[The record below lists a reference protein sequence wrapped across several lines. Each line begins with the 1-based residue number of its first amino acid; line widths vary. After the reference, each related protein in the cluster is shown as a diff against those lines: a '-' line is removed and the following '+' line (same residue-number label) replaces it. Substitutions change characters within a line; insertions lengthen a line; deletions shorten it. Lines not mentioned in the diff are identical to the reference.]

1 MTRRVYFFGEGQSEG
16 DPNRGDILGGKGAS
30 LAELTRAG
38 LPVPPGFTISVECCE
53 SYLDAHGA
61 WPDALL
67 DEIRGAMD
75 RLEQACGRKFGE
87 GDNPLL
93 VSVRSGA
100 AVSMPGMMDTILNC
114 PLPAESA
121 ESGKAPFDVLIEC
134 IEAVFNSWNS
144 PRAIAYRRDRNIR
157 GLSGTAV
164 TVQAMFP
171 SRVSGVVFTTNPND
185 PEAGEIVIE
194 SSYGLGEA
202 VVSGEVDPDNFVLDR
217 EELTV
222 KRCYIGRK
230 DRAIPA
236 AGDTS
241 GPDALLPSLTDAQVH
256 EIARIAM
263 GVEELFGFPVDVEWG
278 LAEGRFALLQA
289 RRIRPSQ
296 TRSRE
301 LLLQSMRSA
310 LRAEV
315 QAGRG
320 PWVLHNLSETLA
332 HPTPLTWSVQQRFMS
347 GGGGFGAMYR
357 LAGFVPG
364 ESVRR
369 RGPVRLIAGKVYMD
383 TSLASELFFENYP
396 FKYDMNLL
404 RWDPDAAQSPPTLP
418 AGTFRSRIAVGRQ
431 VARVDWRL
439 REMAR
444 TLDTDLN
451 ERVIPEF
458 TEWCRAEKQRLL
470 SEMSDE
476 ELAVLWRSREHRVM
490 DEFAPQS
497 LLPSLISGMA
507 LAELRAFIAENFW
520 DVDEDADELAGM
532 LSAPPSPDKTLQ
544 ANAGLF
550 AIVGGGLTV
559 AQWLGEYGHRGP
571 DELDLASARWRES
584 PGEVV
589 AMARRLEGGQDPM
602 ELHHA
607 HIEKIQSRTRALR
620 MRLTG
625 WRRERFNALLDLL
638 RRYIPFR
645 EDGKYY
651 LMLGYDLLRALAVE
665 AGRRLGI
672 GDDVFFLTDRE
683 LRDALTGDALNEERI
698 AQRKEEYLAEARI
711 VLPRVIDDAAI
722 ESLGQPPTHDVA
734 ESYDAYELSSG
745 VAAGPVRIVTSP
757 RDAGELGCGYIL
769 VCRSTD
775 PAWTP
780 LFVNAAGLV
789 LECGGALS
797 HGAIVAREMGIPAV
811 VLADATNLL
820 REGQIVAVD
829 GHSGSVGK
837 LGCAGGASE
846 KRGGAADDVRITSA
860 MAPPPRSGRERA
872 AARLRNISLIVWGA
886 YLGAVLFWPEGW
898 LYQPSLAVLDK
909 ILWPIAAAR
918 GMGAVVVVAAGSLAA
933 LTMIVQWLL
942 VDNRQLREAKRRA
955 AVLMREASTLPAGS
969 PRRVALTR
977 IAAPVNVRLLAA
989 AMLPISLLLGPM
1001 IMTFLWFPVRVDPAS
1016 WNAAPGADVR
1026 VLASVDCS
1034 HRGAVTLEAV
1044 SPAYLGD
1051 SSPAERKLPPIAE
1064 ALDRLAAAD
1073 ASDELWA
1080 DVAHSD
1086 KPRAE
1091 LRAALKK
1098 QIDAGLP
1105 PQNVMWEIKTPPGA
1119 EGSFPVT
1126 ISTPGATPLKLNIVL
1141 GNRCPPAPSKVLADA
1156 ASPIKSA
1163 RIIYRPPETR
1173 RIFWAPLAG
1182 FGNNQWDAGWLLTY
1196 LLTYLPVMF
1205 FLRWVLRI
1213 A

>member
-1 MTRRVYFFGEGQSEG
+1 MTRRVYFFGDGQSDG
-16 DPNRGDILGGKGAS
+16 DPDRGDILGGKGAS

-38 LPVPPGFTISVECCE
+38 LPVPPGFTISVACCE
-53 SYLDAHGA
+53 SFLDAHGV
-61 WPDALL
+61 WPDGLK

-75 RLEQACGRKFGE
+75 RLEEACGRKFGQ

-114 PLPAESA
+114 GLPAECA
-121 ESGKAPFDVLIEC
+121 KSGKEPFDALIEC

-144 PRAIAYRRDRNIR
+144 PRAIVYRRDRNIQ

-217 EELTV
+217 EGLTV

-230 DRAIPA
+230 DRVIPA

-241 GPDALLPSLTDAQVH
+241 KPDADLPSLTDEQVN

-278 LAEGRFALLQA
+278 LFAGRFALLQA
-289 RRIRPSQ
+289 RRIRPAQ

-301 LLLQSMRSA
+301 LLLQSVRSA
-310 LRAEV
+310 LRAEL
-315 QAGRG
+315 QSGRG
-320 PWVLHNLSETLA
+320 PWVLHNLSETLG

-364 ESVRR
+364 ESVRK
-369 RGPVRLIAGKVYMD
+369 RGAVSLIAGNIYMD

-418 AGTFRSRIAVGRQ
+418 SGTFWSRVAAARQ
-431 VARVDWRL
+431 VVRVDWRL

-444 TLDTDLN
+444 TLDTELN

-458 TEWCRAEKQRLL
+458 IAWCRAEKQRPLG
-470 SEMSDE
+470 EMPDGA
-476 ELAVLWRSREHRVM
+476 LAELWRSREHRVM

-497 LLPSLISGMA
+497 LLPSLVSGMA
-507 LAELRAFIAENFW
+507 LADLRAFIAENFW

-532 LSAPPSPDKTLQ
+532 LSAAPSPDKTLQ

-550 AIVGGGLTV
+550 AIVCGELTV
-559 AQWLGEYGHRGP
+559 DQWLIEYGHRGP
-571 DELDLASARWRES
+571 DELDLASPRWREN
-584 PGEVV
+584 PGEVA
-589 AMARRLEGGQDPM
+589 AMAWRLEGGQDPM

-607 HIEKIQSRTRALR
+607 HVESIRSRTRALR

-625 WRRERFNALLDLL
+625 RRRERFEAPLDLL

-651 LMLGYDLLRALAVE
+651 LMLGYDLLRDLAVE
-665 AGRRLGI
+665 AGGRLGI

-683 LRDALTGDALNEERI
+683 LCDALTGGELSEEKI
-698 AQRKEEYLAEARI
+698 AQRKEEYLAEVRI

-722 ESLGQPPTHDVA
+722 ESLGLPPAHEIA
-734 ESYDAYELSSG
+734 ESYDAYELSAG
-745 VAAGPVRIVTSP
+745 IAAGPVRIVTSP
-757 RDAGELGCGYIL
+757 RDAGELGQDYVL

-780 LFVNAAGLV
+780 LFVNAAALV

-811 VLADATNLL
+811 VLNDATNLL
-820 REGQIVAVD
+820 REGQVVAVD
-829 GHSGSVGK
+829 GHNGSVGK
-837 LGCAGGASE
+837 LGHAGGVS
-846 KRGGAADDVRITSA
+846 KKCGAAVDDVRIASD
-860 MAPPPRSGRERA
+860 MAPPPRSDRERT
-872 AARLRNISLIVWGA
+872 AARLRNISLLFWGT
-886 YLGAVLFWPEGW
+886 YLLSALFWPEEW
-898 LYQPSLAVLDK
+898 LYQPSMAVLDK
-909 ILWPIAAAR
+909 VLWPIVVAW
-918 GMGAVVVVAAGSLAA
+918 GMPGVVVVVAGSLAA

-955 AVLMREASTLPAGS
+955 AALRTEASTLPPAS
-969 PRRVALTR
+969 PRRVALAR
-977 IAAPVNVRLLAA
+977 LVAPVNVRLLAA

-1016 WNAAPGADVR
+1016 WNAAPGTVVTVKAV
-1026 VLASVDCS
+1026 VDCS
-1034 HRGAVTLEAV
+1034 HRGAITLKAA
-1044 SPAYLGD
+1044 SPAYVTD
-1051 SSPAERKLPPIAE
+1051 SWPPEGKLPAITE
-1064 ALDRLAAAD
+1064 ALERLAATG

-1080 DVAHSD
+1080 DVVDSD
-1086 KPRAE
+1086 KPPDE

-1098 QIDAGLP
+1098 YIDAGIP
-1105 PQNVMWEIKTPPGA
+1105 PQNIWWKIKAPPAA
-1119 EGSFPVT
+1119 EGSFPVA
-1126 ISTPGATPLKLNIVL
+1126 IATPGASPLKLNIVL
-1141 GNRCPPAPSKVLADA
+1141 GNRCPPAPAEVFADIE
-1156 ASPIKSA
+1156 SPIKAA
-1163 RIIYRPPETR
+1163 RVIYPPPETR
-1173 RIFWAPLAG
+1173 RIFWTPLAW
-1182 FGNNQWDAGWLLTY
+1182 FGNNLWDAGWLLTY
-1196 LLTYLPVMF
+1196 LLVYLPVMF
-1205 FLRWVLRI
+1205 FLRWILRI

>member
-1 MTRRVYFFGEGQSEG
+1 MTRRVYFFGDGQSEG
-16 DPNRGDILGGKGAS
+16 DPDRGDILGGKGAS

-61 WPDALL
+61 WPAGLQ
-67 DEIRGAMD
+67 DEIRAAMD
-75 RLEQACGRKFGE
+75 RLEQACGRKFGA

-114 PLPAESA
+114 GLPAETAAS
-121 ESGKAPFDVLIEC
+121 EKAPWEALIEC

-144 PRAIAYRRDRNIR
+144 PRAIAYRRDRDIR

-171 SRVSGVVFTTNPND
+171 SRVSGVAFTKNPND

-241 GPDALLPSLTDAQVH
+241 EPDPDLPSLADEQVH

-278 LAEGRFALLQA
+278 LFEGRFALLQA

-296 TRSRE
+296 TQSRD
-301 LLLQSMRSA
+301 LLLQSVRSA

-315 QAGRG
+315 RAGRG

-347 GGGGFGAMYR
+347 GGGGFGAMYKV
-357 LAGFVPG
+357 AGFVPA
-364 ESVRR
+364 ESVRK
-369 RGPVRLIAGKVYMD
+369 RGAVSLIAGKVYMD

-404 RWDPDAAQSPPTLP
+404 RWDPDAAQSPPTVP
-418 AGTFRSRIAVGRQ
+418 AGTFRSRAAAVRQ
-431 VARVDWRL
+431 VVRVDWRL

-444 TLDTDLN
+444 TLHADLN

-458 TEWCRAEKQRLL
+458 AAWCREEKQRPLGD
-470 SEMSDE
+470 MSDE
-476 ELAVLWRSREHRVM
+476 ELVTLWRSREHRVM

-497 LLPSLISGMA
+497 LLPSLVSGMA

-550 AIVGGGLTV
+550 AIVGGDLTV
-559 AQWLGEYGHRGP
+559 DQWLIEYGHRGP
-571 DELDLASARWRES
+571 DELDLASPRWREN
-584 PGEVV
+584 PGEVA
-589 AMARRLEGGQDPM
+589 AMARCLAGGQDPI

-607 HIEKIQSRTRALR
+607 HVAEIQSRTRMLR

-625 WRRERFNALLDLL
+625 RRRERFDALLGLL

-651 LMLGYDLLRALAVE
+651 LMLGYDLLRDLAVE
-665 AGRRLGI
+665 VGRRLEI

-683 LRDALTGDALNEERI
+683 LYDALTTGALPEDKI
-698 AQRKEEYLAEARI
+698 AQRKEEYRAEARI

-722 ESLGQPPTHDVA
+722 ESLGLPPKHDVA

-745 VAAGPVRIVTSP
+745 IASGPVRIVTSP
-757 RDAGELGCGYIL
+757 RDAGELGRGYVL

-811 VLADATNLL
+811 VLPDATNLL
-820 REGQIVAVD
+820 QEGQIVAVD
-829 GHSGSVGK
+829 GHNGSVGK
-837 LGCAGGASE
+837 LGHTGGGAE
-846 KRGGAADDVRITSA
+846 KRGAAADDVRITSV

-872 AARLRNISLIVWGA
+872 AAKLRNISLIVWGT
-886 YLGAVLFWPEGW
+886 YLLAALCWPVEW
-898 LYQPSLAVLDK
+898 LYQPSLALLDK
-909 ILWPIAAAR
+909 VLWPIAAAL
-918 GMGAVVVVAAGSLAA
+918 GMPAVVVVVAGSLAA
-933 LTMIVQWLL
+933 LTMIAQWLL

-955 AVLMREASTLPAGS
+955 AALMGEAATLPVGS

-977 IAAPVNVRLLAA
+977 LAAPVNVRLLAA

-1016 WNAAPGADVR
+1016 WNAAPGTAVR
-1026 VLASVDCS
+1026 VVASVDCS
-1034 HRGAVTLEAV
+1034 HRRPVTLQAA
-1044 SPAYLGD
+1044 SPAYLADG
-1051 SSPAERKLPPIAE
+1051 SPTRCKLPQIAE
-1064 ALDRLAAAD
+1064 ALDQLAAAD

-1080 DVAHSD
+1080 DVVDSD
-1086 KPRAE
+1086 RPRSE
-1091 LRAALKK
+1091 LRAALKEY
-1098 QIDAGLP
+1098 IAAGLP
-1105 PQNVMWEIKTPPGA
+1105 PQNVMWEIKTPPGS
-1119 EGSFPVT
+1119 EGSFPVM
-1126 ISTPGATPLKLNIVL
+1126 ISTSGAAPLKLEIVL
-1141 GNRCPPAPSKVLADA
+1141 GNRCPPAPAEVLADT

-1163 RIIYRPPETR
+1163 RVIYPPSETR
-1173 RIFWAPLAG
+1173 RIFWAPLAW

-1196 LLTYLPVMF
+1196 LMVYLPVMF
-1205 FLRWVLRI
+1205 LVRWILRI

>member
-1 MTRRVYFFGEGQSEG
+1 MTRRVYFFGDGQSEG
-16 DPNRGDILGGKGAS
+16 DPDRGDILGGKGAS

-53 SYLDAHGA
+53 SYLGA
-61 WPDALL
+61 DGLWPDGLAN
-67 DEIRGAMD
+67 EIRGAMD
-75 RLEQACGRKFGE
+75 RLELACGRKFGQ

-114 PLPAESA
+114 GLPAESA
-121 ESGKAPFDVLIEC
+121 ESGKDPWEALIEC

-144 PRAIAYRRDRNIR
+144 PRAIAYRRDRDIR

-222 KRCYIGRK
+222 KRCYIGCK
-230 DRAIPA
+230 DRVIPA
-236 AGDTS
+236 VGDTFA
-241 GPDALLPSLTDAQVH
+241 PDADQPSLTDEQVH

-278 LAEGRFALLQA
+278 LAEGRFSLLQA
-289 RRIRPSQ
+289 RGIRPSQ
-296 TRSRE
+296 ARSRE
-301 LLLQSMRSA
+301 LLLQSVRSA

-332 HPTPLTWSVQQRFMS
+332 HPTPLTWSIQQRFMS

-357 LAGFVPG
+357 LAGFVPAD
-364 ESVRR
+364 SVRES
-369 RGPVRLIAGKVYMD
+369 GAVRLIAGKVYMD

-404 RWDPDAAQSPPTLP
+404 RWDPDAAQSPPTVP
-418 AGTFRSRIAVGRQ
+418 AGTFRSRAAAGRKA
-431 VARVDWRL
+431 ARVDWRL

-444 TLDTDLN
+444 TLDDELN
-451 ERVIPEF
+451 DRVIPEF
-458 TEWCRAEKQRLL
+458 SQWCRDEKRRSLG
-470 SEMSDE
+470 EMTNE

-497 LLPSLISGMA
+497 LLPSLVSGMA

-520 DVDEDADELAGM
+520 DVDEEADELAGM

-550 AIVGGGLTV
+550 AIVGGELTV
-559 AQWLGEYGHRGP
+559 AQWLSEYGHRGP
-571 DELDLASARWRES
+571 DELDLASVRWREC
-584 PGEVV
+584 PGEVS
-589 AMARRLEGGQDPM
+589 AMVRRLEGGQDPM
-602 ELHHA
+602 ELHHT
-607 HIEKIQSRTRALR
+607 HIEKIQSRARALA

-625 WRRERFNALLDLL
+625 RRRECFDALLNLL

-651 LMLGYDLLRALAVE
+651 LMLGYDLLRDLAVE

-683 LRDALTGDALNEERI
+683 LCGALTTGELPDEKI
-698 AQRKEEYLAEARI
+698 ARRKEEYRAEARI

-722 ESLGQPPTHDVA
+722 ESLDRPPTHDVA
-734 ESYDAYELSSG
+734 ESYDAYELSAG

-757 RDAGELGCGYIL
+757 RDAGELGRGYIL

-811 VLADATNLL
+811 VLPDATNLL

-829 GHSGSVGK
+829 GHNGSVGK
-837 LGCAGGASE
+837 LGSAGGAAE
-846 KRGGAADDVRITSA
+846 KRGAAADDVRITSA

-872 AARLRNISLIVWGA
+872 AARLRNISLIVWGT
-886 YLGAVLFWPEGW
+886 YLLAVMFWPDEW
-898 LYQPSLAVLDK
+898 LYRPSLALLDK
-909 ILWPIAAAR
+909 ILWPIVAAQ
-918 GMGAVVVVAAGSLAA
+918 GMPAVVGVVAGSLAA
-933 LTMIVQWLL
+933 LTMIAQWLL

-955 AVLMREASTLPAGS
+955 AVLMGEASTLPAGS
-969 PRRVALTR
+969 PRRAALR
-977 IAAPVNVRLLAA
+977 RLAAPVNVRLLAA

-1001 IMTFLWFPVRVDPAS
+1001 IMTFLWFPARVDPAS
-1016 WNAAPGADVR
+1016 WNAAPGTTVKVIA
-1026 VLASVDCS
+1026 AVDCS
-1034 HRGAVTLEAV
+1034 HRGAVTLEVA
-1044 SPAYLGD
+1044 SPAHVAD
-1051 SSPAERKLPPIAE
+1051 SWPPEGKLPLMAE
-1064 ALDRLAAAD
+1064 ALDQLLAAD

-1080 DVAHSD
+1080 DVVDSD
-1086 KPRAE
+1086 RPRAE
-1091 LRAALKK
+1091 LRADLKK
-1098 QIDAGLP
+1098 QIGAGLP
-1105 PQNVMWEIKTPPGA
+1105 PQNIWWRIKTPPGA

-1126 ISTPGATPLKLNIVL
+1126 ISTPGATPLKLEIVL
-1141 GNRCPPAPSKVLADA
+1141 GNRCPPASEEVLADT
-1156 ASPIKSA
+1156 ASPIRSA
-1163 RIIYRPPETR
+1163 MVDYPPPKAR
-1173 RIFWAPLAG
+1173 RIFWTPLAM

-1196 LLTYLPVMF
+1196 LLAYLPVMF
-1205 FLRWVLRI
+1205 FLRWILRI